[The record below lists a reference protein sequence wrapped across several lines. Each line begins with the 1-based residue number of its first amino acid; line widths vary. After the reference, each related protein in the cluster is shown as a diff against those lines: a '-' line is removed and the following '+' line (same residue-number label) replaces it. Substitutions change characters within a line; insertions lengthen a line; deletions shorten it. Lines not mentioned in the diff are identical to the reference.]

1 MKVLLITLT
10 FVFSLSI
17 ANAQNLVRNPSF
29 EEGAESLCDFMIWA
43 DLFYHYVYDWE
54 CPTNGTSDI
63 FNSTIPN
70 QTCWAAMPGKS
81 GGPYKRI
88 GSQMPRTNS
97 RFAGIYVH
105 SPDGY
110 REYLHTELITPL
122 LPGKSYCAAMYVSL
136 ADRVQMATNNLGMH
150 LGTKR
155 IRIYSVPNS
164 IEFFITNLDI
174 TPQILETNVIKD
186 STSWVKIYG
195 NFVADSAY
203 THLTIGNF
211 FSTVETTAIEQPGWE
226 SVYANMSYYF
236 IEDVSVAELEHM
248 TFSVTGNTVI
258 CKGDSSTVTAVSTL
272 EEVEWTTL
280 ADPLT
285 VIAKGAKLT
294 VKPSVTTA
302 YRVSGKNC
310 KRLVMDTV
318 EITVVPF
325 TDPYIGK
332 DTVICKGETITISPV
347 EDYFEYRWQDQSV
360 GSSITVTNAGT
371 YSVTVKNEVGCSGY
385 DEMVVSVKEPPA
397 VELGDDIIVCE
408 KYPRLV
414 AGTSQYDYVWSTGA
428 TTPFILPAAIGKY
441 WVLAENSCGLASDTV
456 NIYSYDAVKI
466 PNIITPNG
474 DSWNEQFIITGLPLQ
489 AKPALTVMN
498 RWGKEV
504 FSRVNYNNDWPDGN
518 QQENLPGGI
527 YYYSVLIPGCRSYK
541 GWLHIVR

>member
-1 MKVLLITLT
+1 
-10 FVFSLSI
+10 
-17 ANAQNLVRNPSF
+17 
-29 EEGAESLCDFMIWA
+29 
-43 DLFYHYVYDWE
+43 
-54 CPTNGTSDI
+54 
-63 FNSTIPN
+63 
-70 QTCWAAMPGKS
+70 
-81 GGPYKRI
+81 
-88 GSQMPRTNS
+88 MPRTGN
-97 RFAGIYVH
+97 RFAGIIAYNQQNPVN
-105 SPDGY
+105 Y

-122 LPGKSYCAAMYVSL
+122 VPGKSYCAEMYVSL
-136 ADRVQMATNNLGMH
+136 AGRAHKANNNLGMH

-155 IRIYSVPNS
+155 IRIYLDPNNNS
-164 IEFFITNLDI
+164 QIFNTHLNII
-174 TPQILETNVIKD
+174 PQILETNVIQD
-186 STSWVKIYG
+186 SLSWVKVYG
-195 NFVADSAY
+195 NLVADSAY
-203 THLTIGNF
+203 SHLTIGNF
-211 FSTVETTAIEQPGWE
+211 FSNEETTVVELPGRGE
-226 SVYANMSYYF
+226 GNEFQSYYF

-248 TFSVTGNTVI
+248 VSITGNTVI

-332 DTVICKGETITISPV
+332 DTVICKGESITISPV

-408 KYPRLV
+408 KYPKLD
-414 AGTSQYDYVWSTGA
+414 AGSPQHTYEWSTGA
-428 TTPFILPAAIGKY
+428 TTPFILPSAIGKY
-441 WVLAENSCGLASDTV
+441 WVQAKNNCGFASDTV
-456 NIYSYDAVKI
+456 NIYSYDALKI

-504 FSRVNYNNDWPDGN
+504 FSRVNYTNNWPDEN
-518 QQENLPGGI
+518 QQEHLPGGI